1 LIGGEGVL
9 SGGVIAGDGEVVGLA
24 GGQGLDSG
32 GGGIARIEGLGVKT
46 CGSAVMDVVADHGG
60 IGVRVPGQGDALGG
74 LGQGQGANQERGDAE
89 PQSGAP
95 EKREWSWE
103 QRFRSDRI
111 KRQELSHVLII
122 TLIMVITSKYY
133 NYNHYKG
140 KMR

>member
-74 LGQGQGANQERGDAE
+74 LGEGQGANQERGDAE
-89 PQSGAP
+89 PQRGAT
-95 EKREWSWE
+95 EKREWSWK

-122 TLIMVITSKYY
+122 ILIMVITS
-133 NYNHYKG
+133 NYNKYISYKD
-140 KMR
+140 KKP

>member
-32 GGGIARIEGLGVKT
+32 GGGIARIEGLGVNT

-74 LGQGQGANQERGDAE
+74 LGQGQGANQERGARR
-89 PQSGAP
+89 AIW
-95 EKREWSWE
+95 RETG
-103 QRFRSDRI
+103 RFSAGLLGGIWR
-111 KRQELSHVLII
+111 LPGV
-122 TLIMVITSKYY
+122 
-133 NYNHYKG
+133 
-140 KMR
+140 